1 MLNIIKTSKTLFSAL
16 MLCIAL
22 PLSALAEAQKNSS
35 SEENTN
41 PRAVISTTQGDITL
55 ELYPTKAPV
64 TVKNFIAYA
73 NSGFYSDTIF
83 HRVIKDFMIQGGG
96 FTKEMTKKST
106 QAPIVNESFN
116 GVSNREYTIA
126 MARTN
131 NPDSAT
137 AQFFINTKDNPNLNA
152 MGDRPGYAVFGRVIN
167 GKHVVDEI
175 ENSQTKRVAYYSD
188 VPVQQIVI
196 KKVVITKP

>member
-188 VPVQQIVI
+188 VPVQQVVI
-196 KKVVITKP
+196 KKVVISK